1 MTTISSLGAGSG
13 LDLNSLID
21 QLVEATRAPK
31 EALLDLREAQL
42 QAELSAYG
50 SFKSALSTFQDS
62 MSDLQA
68 ASDFRKTSA
77 SSSNSAIFTATT
89 SGSVAPGSYS
99 IEVTNLAQAHRV
111 ASEAFEN
118 TTDEVG
124 TGEITFR
131 FGTYDSGGNTFTA
144 NADKAIGTVTIDSSN
159 SSLQGIRDAVNA
171 ADIGVTASI
180 VNDGSGYRLLFKSDD
195 SGADNS
201 LEITVTDTTDGNNL
215 DSSVGL
221 SQLAYDP
228 TATVGNGKN
237 LTETS
242 TAEDA
247 EFSID
252 GLSMTRSSN
261 TVSGA
266 IEGVTLQLTG
276 ETSGTPATLTV
287 TEDTS
292 TIAATVTSF
301 VNSYNTLA
309 ATLEQLSGYNDITE
323 EGGILMGDSLVNSV
337 SRQIR
342 SLLTGA
348 VTGLTGS
355 YTSLYQ
361 LGISYQ
367 VDGTLTLDASK
378 LSDALED
385 DPDAVGRVFAAT
397 GEASDSLI
405 NFAASSSDTLVGD
418 YAVTI
423 TQLATRGSYTGA
435 TLGAFPITID
445 SSNDTFEIKVDGV
458 QSDTITLTQG
468 SYTTGAE
475 LAAQLQ
481 SRINADSNLQDS
493 DVTVTVSFSSV
504 GGDHFEIVSDSYG
517 STSKVEFTAVEGS
530 GLGLSVATGTDG
542 VDVAGTIGGVAA
554 SGIGRILYGADDA
567 DGMQLEVLGGSTGLR
582 GTVSF
587 TRGVADQLN
596 TLLETYVGDDSLID
610 IRSEGI
616 NTSLDGVDE
625 DRDDLDMQI
634 AALEIRYRNQFAA
647 LDILLSQLQST
658 SSFLTTQL
666 ASLPGAYEPNSN

>member
-1 MTTISSLGAGSG
+1 MATISSLGAGSG
-13 LDLNSLID
+13 IDLNSLID
-21 QLVEATRAPK
+21 QLVEAASVPK
-31 EALLDLREAQL
+31 TALFDLQEAQL

-50 SFKSALSTFQDS
+50 TFKSGLSSFQDALSE
-62 MSDLQA
+62 LQT

-77 SSSNSAIFTATT
+77 SSSNSAVFTATS
-89 SGSVAPGSYS
+89 SGSAAPGSYS
-99 IEVTNLAQAHRV
+99 IEVTNLAQSHRV
-111 ASEAFEN
+111 ASDAFEN

-180 VNDGSGYRLLFKSDD
+180 VNDGTGYRLLFKSDD
-195 SGADNS
+195 SGEDNS
-201 LEITVTDTTDGNNL
+201 LEITVSDTTDGNDL
-215 DSSVGL
+215 DDSVGL

-228 TATVGNGKN
+228 TATAGNGKN
-237 LTETS
+237 LTETA

-247 EFSID
+247 AFSID

-261 TVSGA
+261 SVSGA

-292 TIAATVTSF
+292 TIESNVSAF
-301 VNSYNTLA
+301 VDAYNELA
-309 ATLEQLSGYNDITE
+309 ATLDALAGYNDVTE

-337 SRQIR
+337 TRQIR
-342 SLLTGA
+342 TQLTGA
-348 VTGLTGS
+348 VTGLSGS

-361 LGISYQ
+361 LGISFQ
-367 VDGTLTLDASK
+367 EDGTLTLDEST

-405 NFAASSSDTLVGD
+405 NFLDSSSDTLVGD
-418 YAVTI
+418 YAVTV
-423 TQLATRGSYTGA
+423 TQLATQGSYTGA

-458 QSDTITLTQG
+458 QSATITLTQG
-468 SYTTGAE
+468 SYATGAE

-481 SRINADSNLQDS
+481 SRINADSDLQDS
-493 DVTVTVSFSSV
+493 DVSVTVSFSSV

-554 SGIGRILYGADDA
+554 SGIGQTLYGADDA
-567 DGMQLEVLGGSTGLR
+567 DGLELQVLGGSTGSR
-582 GTVSF
+582 GTISF

-610 IRSEGI
+610 VRSEGI
-616 NTSLDGVDE
+616 NTSLEGVDE
-625 DRDDLDMQI
+625 ERDDLEVRV
-634 AALEIRYRNQFAA
+634 AALEARYRNQFAA
-647 LDILLSQLQST
+647 LDILLTQLQST

-666 ASLPGAYEPNSN
+666 ASLPGAYEPSSS